1 MDSYATNA
9 NYQIYW
15 NIYIKYARLRNTLC
29 KYFKTILDKSIVQHT
44 YRCTYIIKNIC
55 CIYKSKKKR
64 FFISNFFSFIHKDIK
79 KFENRRFLMAWSKCL
94 KPIMRS
100 LRCLES
106 LRSSRTIRTKYCQLF
121 QTILFQTKIATNVS
135 FIQ

>member
-1 MDSYATNA
+1 MGSYATNA

-44 YRCTYIIKNIC
+44 YRCTYIIKYIC

-64 FFISNFFSFIHKDIK
+64 FFFISNFFSFIQKDIK
-79 KFENRRFLMAWSKCL
+79 K
-94 KPIMRS
+94 I
-100 LRCLES
+100 
-106 LRSSRTIRTKYCQLF
+106 
-121 QTILFQTKIATNVS
+121 
-135 FIQ
+135 